1 MITRLKL
8 VALETLK
15 DFVSTCSSLIAGKPR
30 KTKHHGL
37 VPQPHVA
44 EEYFKYSA
52 SIDVHNH
59 YHTQSVGL
67 EDIWHTK
74 NPHRWQLPRIL
85 GFCFTNGYLAKKYFS
100 NPSLLH
106 YQFKMAAANAL
117 VMYKTASLCQT
128 WQILENNE
136 ANLHE
141 ILHIGYSLKE

>member
-1 MITRLKL
+1 MITRFKL

-15 DFVSTCSSLIAGKPR
+15 DFLSTCSSSIAGKSR

-37 VPQPHVA
+37 VPQHVA

-59 YHTQSVGL
+59 YRTQSVGL

-74 NPHRWQLPRIL
+74 NPLRWQLPGIL
-85 GFCFTNGYLAKKYFS
+85 GFCFTNGYLAMKYFRTQVCFIT
-100 NPSLLH
+100 SLRWQLQIPLWH
-106 YQFKMAAANAL
+106 
-117 VMYKTASLCQT
+117 KTASLCQT

-136 ANLHE
+136 VNLHE
-141 ILHIGYSLKE
+141 IVHIGYSLKEWP